1 MDALFILRR
10 TPVSASVTVTVMR
23 LTGDTVIDTMI
34 LTALVRVFTAL
45 TYSGRAFTAVGDGA
59 DMAGADM
66 VGEDMIGEDMIGADM
81 AGEAMVGGDVVGI
94 EAEVM
99 PVPGRIAVSRPFVLE
114 KKLEEGI

>member
-66 VGEDMIGEDMIGADM
+66 VGEDMIGADM